1 MGLPTREQ
9 GTTVSTEERTDK
21 APVAMDDLPLPVVS
35 DAPSISIAAEQRE
48 FPPTDAA
55 SEYPIS
61 RIKIGNRCRRDL
73 GDIDELARS
82 IAEVGLLHPAVVR
95 PDGSLIAGWRRIAAS
110 KRLGWENIPVH
121 VVNLEQIVRGEF
133 AENAYRKA
141 FLPTEIYA
149 IWQELEPIERA
160 AAQDRQKATRFGSG
174 AGKFPAP
181 GKGRTRDR
189 IAKFAG
195 VSGRTVDKIK
205 EVVEAAEADPR
216 YQPLVKMMDHT
227 QCVNGAYKELKAMR
241 AAEADAASDRAERPK
256 ASIQLS
262 VVAYNE
268 AFPQYP
274 PLSEYNGVVYGTW
287 LCGTSWHKVRL
298 HGQYPPTFLK
308 RALALFPSAKDT
320 FHCPSGTV
328 MGPGLTVDR
337 FSDDVRCPQLVADA
351 ADLPLESESMDLGLS
366 DPPYTDKDSEIYGCS
381 PFPLKKFMQEA
392 KRVLRPGGY
401 LGILHTIFPPYRRD
415 EWKVVALIG
424 VVTAPGRAVR
434 LFTVLQRL

>member
-1 MGLPTREQ
+1 MTNETRLSMLSDTDEIRMDV
-9 GTTVSTEERTDK
+9 GEPAPATT
-21 APVAMDDLPLPVVS
+21 DDLSLPAVS
-35 DAPSISIAAEQRE
+35 DAPGISMDGE

-61 RIKIGNRCRRDL
+61 RIKMGQRHRQELGNV
-73 GDIDELARS
+73 DELATS
-82 IAEVGLLHPAVVR
+82 IADVGLLHPIPVR
-95 PDGSLIAGWRRIAAS
+95 RDGLLIAGQRRLAAC
-110 KRLGWENIPVH
+110 KKLGWQSVPVH
-121 VVNLEQIVRGEF
+121 VVDLAEIARGEF
-133 AENAYRKA
+133 AENAFHKP

-149 IWQELEPIERA
+149 IWQALEPIERA
-160 AAQDRQKATRFGSG
+160 AAQERQKASRFGSG
-174 AGKFPAP
+174 GGKLPAP
-181 GKGRTRDR
+181 GKGRTRDK

-195 VSGRTVDKIK
+195 VSGRTVDKIA
-205 EVVEAAEADPR
+205 EVMEAAKADPR
-216 YQPLVKMMDHT
+216 YEPLVKMMDHT
-227 QCVNGAYKELKAMR
+227 QCADGAYKQLKAMR
-241 AAEADAASDRAERPK
+241 AAEAEAASDGAERPK

-328 MGPGLTVDR
+328 IGPGITIDLKR
-337 FSDDVRCPQLVADA
+337 DDVRCPQLVADA
-351 ADLPLESESMDLGLS
+351 TDLSLESESMDLGLS

-401 LGILHTIFPPYRRD
+401 LGILHTIFPPYRKDGWR
-415 EWKVVALIG
+415 VVALIG